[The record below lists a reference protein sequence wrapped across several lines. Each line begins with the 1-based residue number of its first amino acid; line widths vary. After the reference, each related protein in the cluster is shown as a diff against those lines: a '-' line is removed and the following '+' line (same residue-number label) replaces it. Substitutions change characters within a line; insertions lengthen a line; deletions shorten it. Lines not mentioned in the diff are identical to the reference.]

1 MSRRGLSPPSGSDEL
16 KRAFLP
22 RFAAGEIECAISW
35 TEPGAGSDA
44 TAVDD
49 LAAAGRQRL
58 CSCNGGKIF
67 TTFGDRADYL
77 LVYARFCDSKGARG
91 IGTVLVHRESPGVTV
106 HILEQKMGAR
116 GCNECEI
123 HFDDVRVPAENIVT
137 EGLAE
142 NSSGFVRPLGVYNG
156 TRVGMGVLALGV
168 AEGAFDLARDY
179 MKTRRQFGKA
189 LSDMQGLQWMM
200 SDMKVQIEAA
210 RSLCYTALSL
220 IDRGQP
226 DPTLSSIAKVQATEM
241 AQRVTHDAMQM
252 FGGYGYFGSLPL
264 ERMVRDVRMLTITG
278 GTTQIH
284 KNGIARAL
292 FAD

>member
-1 MSRRGLSPPSGSDEL
+1 ML
-16 KRAFLP
+16 
-22 RFAAGEIECAISW
+22 
-35 TEPGAGSDA
+35 
-44 TAVDD
+44 VQ
-49 LAAAGRQRL
+49 LAPED
-58 CSCNGGKIF
+58 F
-67 TTFGDRADYL
+67 
-77 LVYARFCDSKGARG
+77 
-91 IGTVLVHRESPGVTV
+91 
-106 HILEQKMGAR
+106 
-116 GCNECEI
+116 
-123 HFDDVRVPAENIVT
+123 FDDVRVPSENVVT
-137 EGLAE
+137 EGLAG
-142 NSSGFVRPLGVYNG
+142 NSSGFVRPLGVYNA
-156 TRVGMGVLALGV
+156 TRVGMGILALGV

-189 LSDMQGLQWMM
+189 LSEMQGLQWMM

-292 FAD
+292 FTD